1 MSSLSQP
8 LGQVLNPRKSNLVP
22 ALLLVLG
29 LIIALSA
36 ATYGYIESR
45 RTEKVVIAVRSIP
58 YGQPITADDLGT
70 VEVPLHRPV
79 QLAGIGDPSQVIGTW
94 AAREIGVNDLLQ
106 PTMLL
111 TTAPD
116 QPVYPSGQKLDK
128 DTVPVPFSTETIGPL
143 TYRDVVNVGYNST
156 TGDPQMCIANGGS
169 VSASTP
175 ASVPATTDGNTTY
188 PQGRPFACRL
198 LQRIKVLWVDTDKN
212 VAYLQMT
219 PYQAHTV
226 WALQA
231 ANVQMWGERYGATS
245 DELPSLDRLD
255 AAQVELNRLT
265 MNLTDTLKLYNPQGM
280 GGGIPTDGGAI
291 PGSSSAIPGQQA
303 IPGAQPTAAPEA
315 SQAKP

>member
-1 MSSLSQP
+1 MSTLSQP
-8 LGQVLNPRKSNLVP
+8 LGQVLNPKRSNLAP
-22 ALLLVLG
+22 ALLLILG

-45 RTEKVVIAVRSIP
+45 RTEKIIIAVRSVP
-58 YGQPITADDLGT
+58 YGQQFTADDLGT
-70 VEVPLHRPV
+70 IELPLHRPI
-79 QLAGIGDPSQVIGTW
+79 QLAGIADPNQVISTW
-94 AAREIGVNDLLQ
+94 AAREIGPNDLLQ
-106 PTMLL
+106 PNMLL
-111 TTAPD
+111 ATVPD

-143 TYRDVVNVGYNST
+143 TYRDVVNVGYNATS
-156 TGDPQMCIANGGS
+156 GDPQLCLANGGS

-175 ASVPATTDGNTTY
+175 ATAPGAMGDSASY

-198 LQRIKVLWVDTDKN
+198 LQRIKVLWVDTEKN

-231 ANVQMWGERYGATS
+231 AQVQMWGERYGASS

-265 MNLTDTLKLYNPQGM
+265 MTLTDTLRLYNPQGYA
-280 GGGIPTDGGAI
+280 GAI
-291 PGSSSAIPGQQA
+291 PGSSSVIPGQQA
-303 IPGAQPTAAPEA
+303 IPGAQPTAVPVEG
-315 SQAKP
+315 SQATP